1 MSYESNIERFLFVL
15 FHAYFAFGPTVP
27 YNDGTKKIFLYTKG
41 TEGNPSQELRDMLK
55 YLEKTNDENVTNQDI
70 NTIHHFVK
78 KVKHRKEVG
87 ISYMKSW
94 EIDRANRE
102 EGRREGLEEGRREG
116 LEEGRREG
124 LENGIIAMIETC
136 QELGQSQEETAS
148 ILSKKFTIPPER
160 IKQFIIQYWKES

>member
-1 MSYESNIERFLFVL
+1 
-15 FHAYFAFGPTVP
+15 
-27 YNDGTKKIFLYTKG
+27 
-41 TEGNPSQELRDMLK
+41 MLK

-116 LEEGRREG
+116 LE
-124 LENGIIAMIETC
+124 NGIIAMIETC